1 VIHYEPSLSTRLLVH
16 PPGSALDWAVHVAAF
31 AIVAIPLVVA
41 VRTLPWSDDELLA
54 LRRVGIAT
62 GAVLA
67 DRVRRWRGG
76 A

>member
-1 VIHYEPSLSTRLLVH
+1 M
-16 PPGSALDWAVHVAAF
+16 AAF
-31 AIVAIPLVVA
+31 AIVAIPAAVA
-41 VRTLPWSDDELLA
+41 IRNLPWSDDELLA

-67 DRVRRWRGG
+67 DRVRRWWGG